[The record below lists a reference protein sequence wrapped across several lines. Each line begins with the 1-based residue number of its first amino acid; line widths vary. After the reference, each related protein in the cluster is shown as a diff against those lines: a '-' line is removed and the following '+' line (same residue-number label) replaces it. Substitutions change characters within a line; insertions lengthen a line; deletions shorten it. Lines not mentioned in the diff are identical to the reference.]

1 MGIALQNLLKR
12 ISLMVVD
19 SDDSE
24 DLLLRKTIGVFSCD
38 GCWKRNFPRVGFS
51 VFL

>member
-1 MGIALQNLLKR
+1 MGIALQSLLKW

-24 DLLLRKTIGVFSCD
+24 DLLLRKTIGVFLY

>member
-1 MGIALQNLLKR
+1 MGIALQSLLKW

-19 SDDSE
+19 SGDSE
-24 DLLLRKTIGVFSCD
+24 DLLLRKDDWRFLC
-38 GCWKRNFPRVGFS
+38 GCWKRNFPGVGFS